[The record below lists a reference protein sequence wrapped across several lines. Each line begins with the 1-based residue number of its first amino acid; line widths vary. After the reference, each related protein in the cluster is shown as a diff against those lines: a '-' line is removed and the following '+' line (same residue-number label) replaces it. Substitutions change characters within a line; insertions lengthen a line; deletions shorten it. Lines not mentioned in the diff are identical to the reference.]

1 MARASTHPGRPLTAG
16 LDRVLFGF
24 AGLAAAWLAVLVLQ
38 EGLRGTWQALLLIV
52 FWLLVAYLVLP
63 RLHRML
69 TFVYLPDYFIGRTRT
84 SDGLLGDPVN
94 LALLGEEDHLHA
106 VLSRSGWTRA
116 DRVTTRTSARII
128 WSTLLRRGYAEAPV
142 SPLLLFDRPQDFA
155 YQQEVSG
162 SPTRRHHVRFWRCPD
177 GWMLPGG
184 FAVDWLGAGTYDRN
198 VGVSLFTLQVTH
210 RISQDIDTERDYIIE
225 SVTAANPAVTI
236 DRITNFSTGYHAR
249 NGGGDRIVT
258 DGHLPVID
266 VRPVE
271 VEAPTARAVDVTAS
285 IRPPAPTIFG
295 TIVASVRGTLFLL
308 ASVLLFTQSAGSL
321 DVPASSPLDGITS
334 AAWGYAVVGVA
345 DLVLAVATY
354 RGHSWARLLLMLGS
368 VVAVAQAFTHD
379 LTVDDARLHSGLSAV
394 TLSILV
400 LLALTS
406 HRARDF
412 SAR

>member
-1 MARASTHPGRPLTAG
+1 MPRASTHSLRPLAVA

-24 AGLAAAWLAVLVLQ
+24 AGVAATWLAVLVLQ
-38 EGLRGTWQALLLIV
+38 QGLRDSWQALLLIV

-69 TFVYLPDYFIGRTRT
+69 TYVYLPDYFIGRTRT

-106 VLSRSGWTRA
+106 VLIRSGWTRA
-116 DRVTTRTSARII
+116 DRVTTRSSVRIV
-128 WSTLLRRGYAEAPV
+128 WSTLVRRGYAEAPV

-162 SPTRRHHVRFWRCPD
+162 SPTRRHHVRFWRCPA

-225 SVTAANPAVTI
+225 TVTSANPAVTV

-271 VEAPTARAVDVTAS
+271 VEAPAARAVTVRAS
-285 IRPPAPTIFG
+285 ARPPAPTIFG
-295 TIVASVRGTLFLL
+295 TSVASIRGVLFLL
-308 ASVLLFTQSAGSL
+308 TSVLLFTQPAGSL
-321 DVPASSPLDGITS
+321 DVPVSSPLDDVTS
-334 AAWGYAVVGVA
+334 AAWAYAVVGVA
-345 DLVLAVATY
+345 DLVLAVAGY
-354 RGHSWARLLLMLGS
+354 RGHSGARLLLMLGS
-368 VVAVAQAFTHD
+368 VVAIVRTFVYG
-379 LTVDDARLHSGLSAV
+379 LTVDDATLHSGLAAV
-394 TLSILV
+394 ALSILV
-400 LLALTS
+400 PLALTS

-412 SAR
+412 STA